1 MPTTKIFT
9 NARRIDIPEELKPL
23 TGYVIV
29 PIILTPKEF
38 HQFWSKVKEQDDV
51 DIFGHHNIIRTY
63 ESRVPLVREA
73 HLFINDE
80 PVQMTPKGVDLAD
93 QAIAG
98 FVVAATQ
105 DCITRATRIPTLPN
119 PSPNGTK

>member
-1 MPTTKIFT
+1 MPATKIFT
-9 NARRIDIPEELKPL
+9 NSRRIDIPEELKPL

-38 HQFWSKVKEQDDV
+38 HQFWSKVKAQDDAAE
-51 DIFGHHNIIRTY
+51 DGRHNILRTY
-63 ESRVPLVREA
+63 ETRVPLVCEA

-80 PVQMTPKGVDLAD
+80 PVQMTPEGIDLAD

-105 DCITRATRIPTLPN
+105 DCVARATRIPTLPN